1 MQTHKSVLLFLSS
14 ICRSFRWCKAAVK
27 CCQNNV
33 SSKGDVCMQGS
44 ARTQYDDRFI
54 GMLRLEFTVLMLKR
68 HRQRRDCRVIE
79 LLQIGY

>member
-1 MQTHKSVLLFLSS
+1 
-14 ICRSFRWCKAAVK
+14 
-27 CCQNNV
+27 
-33 SSKGDVCMQGS
+33 MQGS